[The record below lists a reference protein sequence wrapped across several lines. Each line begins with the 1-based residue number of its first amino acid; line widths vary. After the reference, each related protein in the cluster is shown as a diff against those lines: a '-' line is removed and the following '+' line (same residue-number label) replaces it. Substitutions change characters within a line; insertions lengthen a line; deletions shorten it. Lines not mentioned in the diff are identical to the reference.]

1 MQLAVTLL
9 WSAAV
14 GTSGLA
20 RREPQTSRLL
30 GGGAPGGGAQELSVC
45 SRVRVCVCVSV
56 RHWCPMA
63 MSLGRRYQAVRPPQ
77 HGAGRWPQKGM
88 STSNPQPCTCG
99 PIWKWGLC
107 GCSYVKDL
115 GEIILGGP

>member
-14 GTSGLA
+14 GTSGAGAQGAADLTA
-20 RREPQTSRLL
+20 FRRRGSR
-30 GGGAPGGGAQELSVC
+30 GGAQELSVC
-45 SRVRVCVCVSV
+45 SRVHVCVCVSV

-77 HGAGRWPQKGM
+77 RGAGRWPQKGM
-88 STSNPQPCTCG
+88 STSNPRPCTCG

-107 GCSYVKDL
+107 GCSYVEDL